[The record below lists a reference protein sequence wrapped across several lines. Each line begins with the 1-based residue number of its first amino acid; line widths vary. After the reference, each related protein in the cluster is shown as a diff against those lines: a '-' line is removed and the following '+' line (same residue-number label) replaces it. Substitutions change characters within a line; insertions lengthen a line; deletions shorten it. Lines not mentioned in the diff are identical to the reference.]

1 MFLKSF
7 IERCKFVV
15 LELVLCW
22 TIFKVF
28 RLHFIY
34 FRLTLELSCAMKF
47 EAYPHD
53 TQNCS
58 MMIESRKCCTT
69 LVIIEWYFFY
79 LSELI
84 FIWMF
89 LVSHTT
95 DDLIFLWNFSTPLVV
110 SEDVELPQL
119 DIVESKTEDCTLEYS
134 TGEYTFL
141 IKISNEKPMICLWN
155 VYFLWKVFRLP
166 LRQLYQMLL
175 LKLYVFMIYF
185 PLYYKFHN
193 IIHLSNSR

>member
-1 MFLKSF
+1 MTKHT
-7 IERCKFVV
+7 KV
-15 LELVLCW
+15 LNQLCSQ
-22 TIFKVF
+22 IK
-28 RLHFIY
+28 LLYLII

-58 MMIESRKCCTT
+58 MMIESREYCSYYLTVVYFMFLYSNET
-69 LVIIEWYFFY
+69 LFK
-79 LSELI
+79 LI
-84 FIWMF
+84 F

-134 TGEYTFL
+134 TG
-141 IKISNEKPMICLWN
+141 K
-155 VYFLWKVFRLP
+155 
-166 LRQLYQMLL
+166 
-175 LKLYVFMIYF
+175 
-185 PLYYKFHN
+185 
-193 IIHLSNSR
+193 